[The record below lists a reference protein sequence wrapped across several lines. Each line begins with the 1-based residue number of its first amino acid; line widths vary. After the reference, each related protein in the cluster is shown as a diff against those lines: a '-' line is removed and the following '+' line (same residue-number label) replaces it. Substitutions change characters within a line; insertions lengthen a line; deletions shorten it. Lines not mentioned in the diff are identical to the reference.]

1 MTSTIKRLLEE
12 ALFKSRYSL
21 DGEVIKNLP
30 YNVELQANPDFGDF
44 SSNVSFHLASILKE
58 KPYNIALEITKNI
71 NSEFIDKVEVKGGGF
86 INIFVKPLFFHDFLK
101 DFLGNKDKI
110 IPHVGKGLKVNVE
123 FVSANPT
130 GPLHVGHGR
139 GASFGDSIYRI
150 LDAVGYDAKKEYYI
164 NDRGNQIINLGKS
177 IYYWYLKHW
186 GKTTVFPEDGYKGEY
201 IKDIAQSLANICG
214 DELLNIDEKT
224 AVHRC
229 AIYGK
234 EKIMENINQ
243 DLHDFNVYFDNYFS
257 ETTIFENNYVN
268 DTLKLL
274 KEKGATY
281 EKDNALWLK
290 TTDFGDDKDR
300 VLIKST
306 GEYTYFASDI
316 AYHRNKFERQY
327 DLIIDV
333 WGADHHGYVNRMK
346 AALEALGYDSS
357 KLKVV
362 LIQMVNLI
370 KNGERVSMSTRA
382 NEFVTLRWLIEE
394 VGKDAA
400 RFFYCLRS
408 YDSHLDFNIDLAKE
422 KSSDNPVYY
431 VQYAHARIN
440 SLFINATEKNIA
452 FQELQNLDLLVLKE
466 EINLIKNIQRFRE
479 TLVNAAFSLE
489 PNKLANFLIE
499 VASNFHYYYNNVK
512 IVDEDNINLTNA
524 RLNLCSG
531 ISYIIKKE
539 LSFLGVSAPDKM

>member
-1 MTSTIKRLLEE
+1 MIRIIKNLLEE
-12 ALFKSRYSL
+12 ALLKSRYSL
-21 DGEVIKNLP
+21 EKTVINDLQ
-30 YNVELQANPDFGDF
+30 YNVELQTNPLFGDF
-44 SSNVSFHLASILKE
+44 STNLSFQVASILKE
-58 KPYNIALEITKNI
+58 KPYSVAAEIVKNI
-71 NSEFIDKVEVKGGGF
+71 NSAFIDKVEVKGGGF
-86 INIFVKPLFFHDFLK
+86 INIFVKPSFFQRFLGDFLA
-101 DFLGNKDKI
+101 NKDNI
-110 IPHVGKGLKVNVE
+110 ILTIGEGKNVQVE

-130 GPLHVGHGR
+130 GPLHIGHGR

-150 LDAVGYDAKKEYYI
+150 LDAVGYKVTKEYYI

-177 IYYWYLKHW
+177 IYYWYMKHW
-186 GKTTVFPEDGYKGEY
+186 GKPAIFPEDGYKGEY
-201 IKDIAQSLANICG
+201 IKDIAERLVNDCDA
-214 DELLNIDEKT
+214 ELLNIDEET
-224 AVHRC
+224 AIYRC
-229 AIYGK
+229 AMYGK

-257 ETTIFENNYVN
+257 ETTLFENNYVN
-268 DTLKLL
+268 ETLALL
-274 KEKGATY
+274 EEKGVAY
-281 EKDNALWLK
+281 KKDNALWLR
-290 TTDFGDDKDR
+290 TTAFGDDKDR

-316 AYHRNKFERQY
+316 AYHRNKFERRF

-333 WGADHHGYVNRMK
+333 WGADHHGYVMRLK

-370 KNGERVSMSTRA
+370 RNGERVSMSTRA
-382 NEFVTLRWLIEE
+382 NEFVTLRWLIDE

-408 YDSHLDFNIDLAKE
+408 PDAHLDFNVDLAKE

-440 SLFINATEKNIA
+440 SLFINAKEKNIS
-452 FQELQNLDLLVLKE
+452 FQELQNLELLVLKE
-466 EINLIKNIQRFRE
+466 EIDLIKNIQRFGE
-479 TLVNAAFSLE
+479 TLINAVSSLE
-489 PNKLANFLIE
+489 PNKFANFLIE

-512 IVDEDNINLTNA
+512 IVDNDNINLTNA
-524 RLNLCSG
+524 RLNLCLAIG
-531 ISYIIKKE
+531 YIIKKG
-539 LSFLGVSAPDKM
+539 LGFLGVSAPERM

>member
-1 MTSTIKRLLEE
+1 MISIIKCLLEE
-12 ALFKSRYSL
+12 ALLRSRYSL
-21 DGEVIKNLP
+21 NDVDIHNLP
-30 YNVELQANPDFGDF
+30 HNVELQANPHYGDF
-44 SSNVSFHLASILKE
+44 SSNLSFQVASTLKE
-58 KPYNIALEITKNI
+58 NPHNVALEIIKNI

-86 INIFVKPLFFHDFLK
+86 INIFVKPLFFHNFLK
-101 DFLGNKDKI
+101 DFLENKDKI
-110 IPHVGKGLKVNVE
+110 IPVVGGGLKVNVE

-150 LDAVGYDAKKEYYI
+150 LDAVGYDVKKEYYI

-177 IYYWYLKHW
+177 IYCWHMRHW
-186 GKTTVFPEDGYKGEY
+186 GKTTIFPEDGYKGEY
-201 IKDIAQSLANICG
+201 IKDIAECLANECG
-214 DELLNIDEKT
+214 AELLNIDEK
-224 AVHRC
+224 AAINKC

-243 DLHDFNVYFDNYFS
+243 DLHDFNVCFDNYFS
-257 ETTIFENNYVN
+257 ETSIFENNYVN

-274 KEKGATY
+274 EEKGATY

-290 TTDFGDDKDR
+290 TTAFGDDKDR

-316 AYHRNKFERQY
+316 AYHRNKFERRY

-370 KNGERVSMSTRA
+370 KKGERVSMSTRA

-408 YDSHLDFNIDLAKE
+408 PDSHLDFNIDLAKE
-422 KSSDNPVYY
+422 KSSENPVYY

-440 SLFINATEKNIA
+440 SLFINASEKNIS

-466 EINLIKNIQRFRE
+466 EINLVKNIQRFRE
-479 TLVNAAFSLE
+479 TLINASFSLE

-524 RLNLCSG
+524 RLNLCRG
-531 ISYIIKKE
+531 ISYIINKG
-539 LSFLGVSAPDKM
+539 LGLLGVSAPDRM